1 MTDIAK
7 LSKEGDISIIK
18 LDDGKANAFSFDMLS
33 TVQGF
38 LNEIPKDS
46 GAVVITG
53 RTGLFS
59 GGFDL
64 KTLASGDAE
73 AAMKMTSLGF
83 KTLLDLYSFPR
94 PIVAAVSGHA
104 VALGLFT
111 VCCADIRI
119 GVEGK
124 FVLQANEVRNNM
136 DIPVQILE
144 IIKDRLDKK
153 HYYKALY
160 HSDTYTPTEA
170 VTAGLLD
177 EVVPANKL
185 METALER
192 ANDLATLPHPHY
204 EKTKQ
209 YSQKLIVE
217 RILEALNQH
226 CTYLPQA

>member
-1 MTDIAK
+1 
-7 LSKEGDISIIK
+7 
-18 LDDGKANAFSFDMLS
+18 MLT

-38 LNEIPKDS
+38 LGEIPKDS

-53 RTGLFS
+53 RAGLFS

-73 AAMKMTSLGF
+73 AAMKMTNLGF

-119 GVEGK
+119 GIEGK

-160 HSDTYTPTEA
+160 HSATYTPTEA

-177 EVVPANKL
+177 EVEPA
-185 METALER
+185 
-192 ANDLATLPHPHY
+192 
-204 EKTKQ
+204 EK
-209 YSQKLIVE
+209 
-217 RILEALNQH
+217 
-226 CTYLPQA
+226 

>member
-7 LSKEGDISIIK
+7 LSKEGDISIIQ
-18 LDDGKANAFSFDMLS
+18 LNDGKANAFSFDMLT

-38 LNEIPKDS
+38 LSEIPKDS

-53 RTGLFS
+53 REGLFS

-73 AAMKMTSLGF
+73 AAVKMTNLGF

-111 VCCADIRI
+111 VCCADIRVGI
-119 GVEGK
+119 EGK

-144 IIKDRLDKK
+144 INITTKHFIIRLP
-153 HYYKALY
+153 
-160 HSDTYTPTEA
+160 TP
-170 VTAGLLD
+170 
-177 EVVPANKL
+177 
-185 METALER
+185 
-192 ANDLATLPHPHY
+192 H
-204 EKTKQ
+204 
-209 YSQKLIVE
+209 QKL
-217 RILEALNQH
+217 
-226 CTYLPQA
+226 

>member
-1 MTDIAK
+1 MA
-7 LSKEGDISIIK
+7 SIIK
-18 LDDGKANAFSFDMLS
+18 ASIN
-33 TVQGF
+33 

-136 DIPVQILE
+136 DIPVQILV
-144 IIKDRLDKK
+144 IITHMFNKSSCFWLFDR
-153 HYYKALY
+153 
-160 HSDTYTPTEA
+160 SS
-170 VTAGLLD
+170 
-177 EVVPANKL
+177 
-185 METALER
+185 
-192 ANDLATLPHPHY
+192 ATNSFPSVSHTIRFNEHH
-204 EKTKQ
+204 
-209 YSQKLIVE
+209 I
-217 RILEALNQH
+217 
-226 CTYLPQA
+226 

>member
-1 MTDIAK
+1 MT
-7 LSKEGDISIIK
+7 
-18 LDDGKANAFSFDMLS
+18 N
-33 TVQGF
+33 
-38 LNEIPKDS
+38 
-46 GAVVITG
+46 
-53 RTGLFS
+53 
-59 GGFDL
+59 
-64 KTLASGDAE
+64 
-73 AAMKMTSLGF
+73 LGF

-119 GVEGK
+119 GTEGK

-160 HSDTYTPTEA
+160 HSATYTPSEA

-177 EVVPANKL
+177 EVVPADQL
-185 METALER
+185 VETAITR
-192 ANDLATLPHPHY
+192 ANDLSTLPHPHY

-209 YSQKLIVE
+209 YSQKLVVE
-217 RILEALNQH
+217 RIVEALN
-226 CTYLPQA
+226 YLPQA

>member
-1 MTDIAK
+1 MT
-7 LSKEGDISIIK
+7 
-18 LDDGKANAFSFDMLS
+18 N
-33 TVQGF
+33 
-38 LNEIPKDS
+38 
-46 GAVVITG
+46 
-53 RTGLFS
+53 
-59 GGFDL
+59 
-64 KTLASGDAE
+64 
-73 AAMKMTSLGF
+73 LGF

-111 VCCADIRI
+111 VCCADIRVGI
-119 GVEGK
+119 EGK

-144 IIKDRLDKK
+144 IVKDRLDKK

-160 HSDTYTPTEA
+160 HSATYTPSEA

-177 EVVPANKL
+177 EVVPAEKL
-185 METALER
+185 METALAR

-209 YSQKLIVE
+209 YSQKLVVE
-217 RILEALNQH
+217 RILEALNKH
-226 CTYLPQA
+226 GNYLPQA